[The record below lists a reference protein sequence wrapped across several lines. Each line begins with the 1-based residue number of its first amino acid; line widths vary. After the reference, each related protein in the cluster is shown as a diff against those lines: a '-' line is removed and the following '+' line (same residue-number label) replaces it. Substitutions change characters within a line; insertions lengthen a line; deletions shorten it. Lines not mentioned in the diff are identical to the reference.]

1 MVWTWCVCLVGVGV
15 RQVDE
20 DPEYEFSD
28 NFRGNKKSNLQR
40 QLLMQRLSIKLN
52 ALMSNKA
59 RDLGGNA
66 ILAYQVGTPPS
77 RLRAQCHQAHPLLC
91 SAFAFVLHPQQH
103 FDFEGDSGIVG
114 RAYGTAFRWVYCVRM
129 PSRCPR
135 STPSQA
141 VCLTS
146 SQVCLFAP
154 PAVVV
159 PALCPRAMLWSWT
172 PSHGPPLVHPATPA
186 DC

>member
-1 MVWTWCVCLVGVGV
+1 MCLVGAGV

-66 ILAYQVGTPPS
+66 ILAYQVGTPPPPCS
-77 RLRAQCHQAHPLLC
+77 RLRAQCHQTHPILC
-91 SAFAFVLHPQQH
+91 TAFAFVLHPQQH

-114 RAYGTAFRWVYCVRM
+114 RAYGTAFRWVLCVRVL
-129 PSRCPR
+129 SRCPR
-135 STPSQA
+135 HIISR
-141 VCLTS
+141 VL
-146 SQVCLFAP
+146 
-154 PAVVV
+154 
-159 PALCPRAMLWSWT
+159 LCPA
-172 PSHGPPLVHPATPA
+172 
-186 DC
+186 CC